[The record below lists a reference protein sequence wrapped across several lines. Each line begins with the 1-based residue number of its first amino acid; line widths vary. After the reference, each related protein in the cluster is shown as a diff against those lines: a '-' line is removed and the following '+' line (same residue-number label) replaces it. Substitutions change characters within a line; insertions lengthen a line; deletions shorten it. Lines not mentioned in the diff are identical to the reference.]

1 MDRKKELTDILSKTF
16 NQFNDNKPIDEDEI
30 GFGYDDRV
38 LTHIRLEQIILEK
51 QIREKIDTE
60 SEEFKN
66 FVLSIKDSGVISPI
80 WLKKIE
86 DGKYL
91 LVAGERRFL
100 AAKEV
105 GLLAIPAVILQKD
118 ANVLIYQIV
127 ENLQRKDLT
136 NYEKAKA
143 FYEFYCGT
151 VNKRDVSPEHIVS
164 QFQENVDDSFLLG
177 MSKLGISNSVF
188 IRYLKI
194 LSFTVDIQKFI
205 KEKDIPVYIVEKLY
219 SYRNNENILDLFK
232 LYLTNGEKALDNYL
246 KKAKKQL
253 SNSKEKAVRYYSKV
267 LHMKKV
273 IEDISKENSYIRD
286 KDKVLI
292 ELESLKNLIENLLK
306 SFQNKM

>member
-16 NQFNDNKPIDEDEI
+16 NQFNDNKPMDEDEI
-30 GFGYDDRV
+30 GFGYDDRM

-105 GLLAIPAVILQKD
+105 GLLTIPAVILQKD

-143 FYEFYCGT
+143 FYEFYCET

-164 QFQENVDDSFLLG
+164 QFQEHVDDSFLLG

-188 IRYLKI
+188 LRYLKI
-194 LSFTVDIQKFI
+194 LSFNVDIQKFI

-253 SNSKEKAVRYYSKV
+253 SNSKEKVVRYYSKV
-267 LHMKKV
+267 SHMKKV
-273 IEDISKENSYIRD
+273 IEDISKENREID
-286 KDKVLI
+286 P
-292 ELESLKNLIENLLK
+292 EN
-306 SFQNKM
+306 N